1 MKVTR
6 PARGEFPEKS
16 RHAKRIL
23 YAIRCILTATEANY
37 QREIAALN
45 KNNRA
50 DNSNVKRHSSLTR
63 RWLRSR
69 ARKLAGAFVDWDW
82 VEVAAAAPPAPPEN
96 MLYLNCR

>member
-45 KNNRA
+45 KNN
-50 DNSNVKRHSSLTR
+50 
-63 RWLRSR
+63 
-69 ARKLAGAFVDWDW
+69 
-82 VEVAAAAPPAPPEN
+82 
-96 MLYLNCR
+96 